1 MCDAGKV
8 RFGFE
13 QRWTATVDE
22 VVEVYLDPAFWAELT
37 ELSATRPP
45 TVLGIERSGDRA
57 VVRLRYSLSVELPR
71 EAARFIDP
79 GDVTWVEETV
89 WDLPRRSAEI
99 RFLPT
104 QAGGLLKAG
113 ATAQL
118 HDEGAAAL
126 RRIRG
131 ELKVRIPLVG
141 GRVERAI
148 VEGVGE
154 HLDAEA
160 EAVAARLG

>member
-1 MCDAGKV
+1 M

-13 QRWTATVDE
+13 QRWAATVDE
-22 VVEVYLDPAFWAELT
+22 VVEVYLDPGFWSELT
-37 ELSATRPP
+37 ELSSTRAPE
-45 TVLGIERSGDRA
+45 VLGIERAGDRA
-57 VVRLRYSLSVELPR
+57 VVRLRYALSVDLPK

-79 GDVTWVEETV
+79 GDVTWVEETT
-89 WDLPRRSAEI
+89 WDLPRRAAEV
-99 RFLPT
+99 RFLPA
-104 QAGGLLKAG
+104 QGAALLRAS
-113 ATAQL
+113 ATAAM
-118 HDEGAAAL
+118 HDEVGEAL

-160 EAVAARLG
+160 DAVAARLA

>member
-1 MCDAGKV
+1 VK
-8 RFGFE
+8 FGFE
-13 QRWTATVDE
+13 QRWAATVDE
-22 VVEVYLDPAFWAELT
+22 VVEVYLDPVFWSELT

-45 TVLGIERSGDRA
+45 EVLGIERAGDRA
-57 VVRLRYSLSVELPR
+57 VVRLRYALSVDLPK

-79 GDVTWVEETV
+79 GDVTWVEETT
-89 WDLPRRSAEI
+89 WDLPQRTAEV
-99 RFLPT
+99 RFLPA
-104 QAGGLLKAG
+104 QGGGLLRAS
-113 ATAQL
+113 ATAAM
-118 HDEGAAAL
+118 HDEAGEGL

-154 HLDAEA
+154 HLEA
-160 EAVAARLG
+160 EADAVATRLA